1 MSGSF
6 RIGSDVE
13 RERLEWGG
21 IGWVSRPPSTGAQ
34 QLTVMEVTI
43 EPGFG
48 HDFHKHPDQEEV
60 IYVRGGRIEQWLEA
74 EKRELGTGDAV
85 FIPADTVHASFTV
98 GDETAQLLVTLG
110 PCVGDGGYETVDV
123 STEAPWSALRA

>member
-6 RIGSDVE
+6 RIGSEVE
-13 RERLEWGG
+13 RDELDWGG
-21 IGWVSRPPSTGAQ
+21 IGWFSRPPSTGAR

-60 IYVRGGRIEQWLEA
+60 IYVRSGRIEQWLER
-74 EKRELGTGDAV
+74 EKSELGPGDAV

-98 GDETAQLLVTLG
+98 GDETAELLVSLG
-110 PCVGDGGYETVDV
+110 PCVGEEGYELVDV
-123 STEAPWSALRA
+123 ASDEPWSGLRG